1 VDRKR
6 HQPRRRPLLRVA
18 VAVAVLAV
26 VGLVVWAI
34 GAALAGPDATSA
46 QSVTQPAVPSHVAF
60 GETVERADGW
70 MIEVSRPT
78 AARTVSAPELPAGAD
93 RAVQLEVT
101 LTNTAAAARDSAGW
115 TIKATADG
123 RAVELIPADAGVV
136 VSRTIRPGASLTFT
150 VAVPLSSDRA
160 DLQLEAAPA
169 GAAPV
174 LFVGSA

>member
-1 VDRKR
+1 M
-6 HQPRRRPLLRVA
+6 A
-18 VAVAVLAV
+18 VAILAV

-34 GAALAGPDATSA
+34 GAALAGPDVTSA
-46 QSVTQPAVPSHVAF
+46 PSVAQPAVPSHVAF

-70 MIEVSRPT
+70 TIEICRPT
-78 AARTVSAPELPAGAD
+78 AARAVTVAELPAGAD

-101 LTNTAAAARDSAGW
+101 PTNTAAAARDTAGW
-115 TIKATADG
+115 TVKAVADAH
-123 RAVELIPADAGVV
+123 AVELIPADAGVV

-169 GAAPV
+169 GGAPV
-174 LFVGSA
+174 LFVGKA